1 MCGIAGLLHFG
12 SCPDAT
18 ERIRRMTASIIHRG
32 PDDDGFHLTPD
43 IALGFRR
50 LSIVDIATG
59 NQPMRNEEAT
69 VWVVFNGE
77 IYNHREMRKELEAA
91 GHRFMTDHS
100 DTEVLVHGWEQ
111 WGEQLFGRLNGMF
124 ACAIWDERQR
134 ELIIARDRYG
144 IKPVYVADLPGNG
157 VIFGSEVR
165 CLHASGIIP
174 KAFNAAAVLEYFTL
188 MNNWNGRTPF
198 RNVRLVQPGTI
209 ERYSSEGRSR
219 NTYWSFTY
227 KRHRA
232 PSMTQAAGEFG
243 EVLQGAIQ
251 RQLAADVPVMTY
263 LSGGIDSSAVTSAA
277 HRIDPGMRA
286 YSCIFELDNVGE
298 DKLVDEREFSR
309 AVAQYLKID
318 RVELTIPQLALSA
331 NLDATVAAI
340 EYPRMGMAYV
350 NYLIAGR
357 VAQDAKVVLSG
368 TGGDEITGGYV
379 GRYAIVPR
387 ARALPRSERAIRFLR
402 QLRHGSLRL
411 GDLRQGTAAAD
422 PLALYRRTLNVPVA
436 AELIPLA
443 FTSEFLRAASGFD
456 PVAAIDGS
464 IVSAPSRD
472 PWDVVMHVDATTYL
486 PGLLAI
492 EDKLSMAHSLETRVP
507 LLDNEVVDHLLDID
521 WSLLSDGVM
530 GKILFREAVRPLV
543 PDEIYRKPKM
553 GFGPPDASWYRGVL
567 RPWIEQQLS
576 EYRIKRRGVLQYDF
590 VRRILDE
597 HFEGKAN
604 HVALIWCMLS
614 FESWCTQHCAYGGAA

>member
-12 SCPDAT
+12 NCPDAD
-18 ERIRRMTASIIHRG
+18 ERIRRMTASIVHRG
-32 PDDDGFHLTPD
+32 PDDDGFHLAPD

-50 LSIVDIATG
+50 LSIVDLATG
-59 NQPMRNEEAT
+59 NQPMRNEDGS

-77 IYNHREMRKELEAA
+77 IYNHRELRKELEAA

-124 ACAIWDERQR
+124 ACAIWDEPQR

-144 IKPVYVADLPGNG
+144 IKPVYVAELPDNS

-165 CLHASGIIP
+165 CLHASGLIP
-174 KAFNAAAVLEYFTL
+174 KTFNASAVLEYFTL

-198 RNVRLVQPGTI
+198 QNVRLVQPGTI
-209 ERYSSEGRSR
+209 ERRSSGGCSR
-219 NTYWSFTY
+219 KTYWSFSY
-227 KRHRA
+227 NRHRA
-232 PSMTQAAGEFG
+232 QSMAQASGEFG
-243 EVLQGAIQ
+243 EILQGAIH

-277 HRIDPGMRA
+277 HRIEPGMRA
-286 YSCIFELDNVGE
+286 YSCVFDLENVGQ
-298 DKLVDEREFSR
+298 DKFVDEREFSR
-309 AVAQYLKID
+309 AVADYLKID
-318 RVELTIPQLALSA
+318 RVELTIPQQALAA

-368 TGGDEITGGYV
+368 TGGDEVTGGYV
-379 GRYAIVPR
+379 GRYEIVPR
-387 ARALPRSERAIRFLR
+387 SRPASLSQRAKGFLR
-402 QLRHGSLRL
+402 QLRHGKSLS
-411 GDLRQGTAAAD
+411 AACD
-422 PLALYRRTLNVPVA
+422 SFALYRRSLNVPVA
-436 AELIPLA
+436 AELLPLA
-443 FTSEFLRAASGFD
+443 FTPEFLRIAGGFD
-456 PVAAIDGS
+456 PLAAIDEA
-464 IVSAPSRD
+464 IASAPSRD
-472 PWDVVMHVDATTYL
+472 PWDVVMHVDVTTYL

-507 LLDNEVVDHLLDID
+507 LLDNEVVDHLLETD
-521 WSLLSDGVM
+521 WSLLSDGET

-553 GFGPPDASWYRGVL
+553 GFGPPDASWYRGIL

-576 EYRIKRRGVLQYDF
+576 ELQIKRRGVLQYDF

-597 HFEGKAN
+597 HFEQKNN

-614 FESWCTQHCAYGGAA
+614 FESWCKQHDAFGGAP

>member
-1 MCGIAGLLHFG
+1 MCGIAGILHFG
-12 SCPDAT
+12 SCGDA
-18 ERIRRMTASIIHRG
+18 ESRVRQMTSSIVHRG
-32 PDDDGFHLTPD
+32 PDDDGFHLAPD

-50 LSIVDIATG
+50 LSIVDLATG
-59 NQPMRNEEAT
+59 NQPMRNEDAS

-77 IYNHREMRKELEAA
+77 IYNHREIRKELEAA

-124 ACAIWDERQR
+124 ACAIWDQSLR

-144 IKPVYVADLPGNG
+144 IKPVYVADLAGNG
-157 VIFGSEVR
+157 VVFGSEVR
-165 CLHASGIIP
+165 CLHASGVIP
-174 KAFNAAAVLEYFTL
+174 KAFTASAVLEYFTL

-198 RNVRLVQPGTI
+198 QNIRLVEPGTI
-209 ERYSSEGRSR
+209 ERYSSAGCSR
-219 NTYWSFTY
+219 KTYWSFRY
-227 KRHRA
+227 NRHRA
-232 PSMTQAAGEFG
+232 PSMARASGEFG
-243 EVLQGAIQ
+243 EILRDTIQ

-286 YSCIFELDNVGE
+286 YSCIFDLENVGV

-309 AVAQYLKID
+309 AVADYLKID

-331 NLDATVAAI
+331 NLDATIAAI

-379 GRYAIVPR
+379 GRYALVPR
-387 ARALPRSERAIRFLR
+387 ANAVPPSERAIRFLR
-402 QLRHGSLRL
+402 QLAREKSLS
-411 GDLRQGTAAAD
+411 AAID
-422 PLALYRRTLNVPVA
+422 PFAQYRRSLNVPVT

-443 FTSEFLRAASGFD
+443 FTPEFLRAAGGFD
-456 PVAAIDGS
+456 PLAAIDDA
-464 IVSAPSRD
+464 IASAPSRD
-472 PWDVVMHVDATTYL
+472 PWDVVMHVDVTTYL

-507 LLDNEVVDHLLDID
+507 LLDNKVVDHLLDID
-521 WSLLSDGVM
+521 WSLLSDGET

-553 GFGPPDASWYRGVL
+553 GFGPPDASWYRGIL

-576 EYRIKRRGVLQYDF
+576 EFNIKRRGVLRYDF

-597 HFEGKAN
+597 HFEEKAN

-614 FESWCTQHCAYGGAA
+614 FESWCKQHGAYGGAV

>member
-1 MCGIAGLLHFG
+1 MCGIAGILHFG
-12 SCPDAT
+12 SCSDA
-18 ERIRRMTASIIHRG
+18 ESRVRRMTASIVHRG
-32 PDDDGFHLTPD
+32 PDDDGFHLAPD

-50 LSIVDIATG
+50 LSIVDLATG
-59 NQPMRNEEAT
+59 NQPMRNEDAS
-69 VWVVFNGE
+69 VWVIFNGE
-77 IYNHREMRKELEAA
+77 IYNHREIRKELEAA

-124 ACAIWDERQR
+124 ACAIWDEPQG

-144 IKPVYVADLPGNG
+144 IKPVYVADLPGSG

-174 KAFNAAAVLEYFTL
+174 KAFNASAVLEYFTL
-188 MNNWNGRTPF
+188 MNNWSGRTPF
-198 RNVRLVQPGTI
+198 QNVRLVQPGTI
-209 ERYSSEGRSR
+209 ERYSSEGSSR
-219 NTYWSFTY
+219 KTYWSFSY
-227 KRHRA
+227 KRHRN
-232 PSMTQAAGEFG
+232 PSVAQASGEFG
-243 EVLQGAIQ
+243 EILQGAIH

-286 YSCIFELDNVGE
+286 YSCIFDLENVGI
-298 DKLVDEREFSR
+298 DKFVDEREFSR
-309 AVAQYLKID
+309 AVEEYLKID

-331 NLDATVAAI
+331 NLDATIAAI

-368 TGGDEITGGYV
+368 TGGDEVTGGYV

-387 ARALPRSERAIRFLR
+387 ASAASLSERAIRFLR
-402 QLRHGSLRL
+402 QRARGKSLS
-411 GDLRQGTAAAD
+411 AASD
-422 PLALYRRTLNVPVA
+422 PFAQYRRSLNVPVA
-436 AELIPLA
+436 AELIPLV
-443 FTSEFLRAASGFD
+443 FTPEFLRMAGGFD
-456 PVAAIDGS
+456 PLAAIGDA
-464 IVSAPSRD
+464 IASAPSRD
-472 PWDVVMHVDATTYL
+472 PWDVVMHVDVTTYL

-521 WSLLSDGVM
+521 WSLLSDGVT

-567 RPWIEQQLS
+567 RSWIQEQLS
-576 EYRIKRRGVLQYDF
+576 EFKIKKRGVLRYDF
-590 VRRILDE
+590 VYRILDE

-614 FESWCTQHCAYGGAA
+614 FESWCKQHGAYGGAA

>member
-12 SCPDAT
+12 SCPDANQ
-18 ERIRRMTASIIHRG
+18 RVRRMTASIVHRG
-32 PDDDGFHLTPD
+32 PDDDGFYIAPD

-50 LSIVDIATG
+50 LSIVDLATG
-59 NQPMRNEEAT
+59 NQPMRNEDAS

-77 IYNHREMRKELEAA
+77 IYNHRELRKELETA

-111 WGEQLFGRLNGMF
+111 WGEELFGRLNGMF
-124 ACAIWDERQR
+124 ACAIWDQSLR
-134 ELIIARDRYG
+134 ELIVARDRYG
-144 IKPVYVADLPGNG
+144 IKPVYIADLPGNG

-165 CLHASGIIP
+165 CLHASGMIP
-174 KAFNAAAVLEYFTL
+174 KAFDASAALEYFTL
-188 MNNWNGRTPF
+188 MNNWSGRTPF
-198 RNVRLVQPGTI
+198 QHVRLVQPGTI
-209 ERYSSEGRSR
+209 VRYSSAGSSR
-219 NTYWSFTY
+219 KTYWSFSY
-227 KRHRA
+227 RRDRA
-232 PSMTQAAGEFG
+232 PSLAQASGEFG

-251 RQLAADVPVMTY
+251 RQVAADVPVMTY

-277 HRIDPGMRA
+277 HRIDPEMRA
-286 YSCIFELDNVGE
+286 YSCIFDLEKVGV
-298 DKLVDEREFSR
+298 DKLFDEREFSR
-309 AVAQYLKID
+309 AVANYLKID
-318 RVELTIPQLALSA
+318 RVELTVPQLALAA
-331 NLDATVAAI
+331 NLDATIAAI

-350 NYLIAGR
+350 NYLIAAR

-368 TGGDEITGGYV
+368 TGGDEVTGGYV

-387 ARALPRSERAIRFLR
+387 SGSGSLSQRAIGFLR
-402 QLRHGSLRL
+402 QLRHGNLRRGKSLSRA
-411 GDLRQGTAAAD
+411 TD
-422 PLALYRRTLNVPVA
+422 PFALYRRSLNVPIA

-443 FTSEFLRAASGFD
+443 FTPEFLRATGGFD
-456 PVAAIDGS
+456 PVAIIDEAIA
-464 IVSAPSRD
+464 SAPSRD
-472 PWDVVMHVDATTYL
+472 PWDVVMHVDVTTYL

-507 LLDNEVVDHLLDID
+507 LLDNEVVDHLLEID
-521 WSLLSDGVM
+521 WSLLSDGKT

-576 EYRIKRRGVLQYDF
+576 EFQIKRRGVLRYDF

-597 HFEGKAN
+597 HFEEKAN

-614 FESWCTQHCAYGGAA
+614 FESWCKQHGAYGGAA